1 VSSQDPA
8 RGWRIVPTAHF
19 RLHVRR
25 GSASERRVR
34 ALGDS
39 AEAARAVVLR
49 LLEIDDRAQAAP
61 VELYF
66 ADTRAEMTALVGRPA
81 SGVVPRR
88 ARLAYLLAG
97 AAYRPLFR
105 HELTHVYSL
114 DAWGEPGRG
123 GVWLSEGLAT
133 LATGACAGVSIDARA
148 ADLAR
153 QGLLVPLPRLARE
166 FSSLPEPVAYGEAA
180 SVLQFVVRARGGIGA
195 VRALWRAAA
204 NPGPRQSAE
213 HPLGADG
220 ARIERAWLT
229 HLRGVQPVG
238 IDTTAVLRNGC

>member
-1 VSSQDPA
+1 M
-8 RGWRIVPTAHF
+8 PTAHF
-19 RLHVRR
+19 RLHVRQ

-49 LLEIDDRAQAAP
+49 LLGIDDRAEAAP
-61 VELYF
+61 VDLYL
-66 ADTRAEMTALVGRPA
+66 ADTRAEMTGLVGRPT

-133 LATGACAGVSIDARA
+133 LATGACAGVGIDARA
-148 ADLAR
+148 AEFAR
-153 QGLLVPLPRLARE
+153 QGVLVPLPRLARE

-180 SVLQFVVRARGGIGA
+180 SALQFVVRTGGGIGA
-195 VRALWRAAA
+195 IRALWRAAA
-204 NPGPRQSAE
+204 NPSPQQSAE
-213 HPLGADG
+213 HPLGPDG
-220 ARIERAWLT
+220 ARIEREWRT
-229 HLRGVQPVG
+229 YLRDVRPVG
-238 IDTTAVLRNGC
+238 IDTAAVLRDGC